1 MFRKVEEDEKV
12 ANAPVMTIA
21 RSDLVSIIQDRLR
34 IYASIQAALKRGD
47 GELDGSSSDVDG
59 RAAKR
64 RKKLAQSNVYKE

>member
-47 GELDGSSSDVDG
+47 GELEGSSSGVDG

-64 RKKLAQSNVYKE
+64 QKKNSAG